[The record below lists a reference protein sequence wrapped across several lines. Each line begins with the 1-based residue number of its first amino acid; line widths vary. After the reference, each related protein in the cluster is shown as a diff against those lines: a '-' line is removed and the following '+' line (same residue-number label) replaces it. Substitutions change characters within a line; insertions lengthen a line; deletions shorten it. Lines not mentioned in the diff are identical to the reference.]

1 MRMKTYSNTSELIQ
15 NLKDV
20 IALKTCGFRDYQLET
35 FTDNPSISKLFMIG
49 ERYGVHLIS
58 KQKDDE
64 SAFYVKDCRYIIREV
79 ITKHYNTT
87 LGQKDESV
95 KRYSSWVE
103 TATDQH
109 LSLFLEIAQK
119 VGYSFCFGYKGMLQD
134 IQLFG
139 FPPPYNNTKISRK
152 GEKTT

>member
-1 MRMKTYSNTSELIQ
+1 MRFGWEKIAVFLLLGGLLHTLTAGPEMK
-15 NLKDV
+15 KDPLREK
-20 IALKTCGFRDYQLET
+20 AAAGDA
-35 FTDNPSISKLFMIG
+35 
-49 ERYGVHLIS
+49 
-58 KQKDDE
+58 E

-152 GEKTT
+152 REQTT